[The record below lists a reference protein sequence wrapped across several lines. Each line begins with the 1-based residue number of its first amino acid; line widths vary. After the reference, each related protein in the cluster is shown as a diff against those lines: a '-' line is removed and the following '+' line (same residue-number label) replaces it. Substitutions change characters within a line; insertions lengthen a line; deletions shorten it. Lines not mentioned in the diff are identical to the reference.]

1 MKTVNAV
8 LEPKTSTFQMR
19 IGSAM
24 DENSKDAAKVLAM
37 AQLMT
42 ELKRGEESAEK
53 DGWLNEEEVM
63 RNLGVV
69 L

>member
-8 LEPKTSTFQMR
+8 LEPKISAFQMR
-19 IGSAM
+19 ISSAM
-24 DENSKDAAKVLAM
+24 DENSKDAAEVLAM

-53 DGWLNEEEVM
+53 EGWLNEEEVM
-63 RNLGVV
+63 KNLGVA